1 MQGDVAV
8 SEDVSDGRH
17 RRDVLPWASHSR
29 CRGQMTGV
37 VRKLNAV
44 QRHRQRVAMGRAVL
58 SVEVDFNGLS
68 AALIDAGFLCE
79 RDCDDR

>member
-1 MQGDVAV
+1 
-8 SEDVSDGRH
+8 
-17 RRDVLPWASHSR
+17 
-29 CRGQMTGV
+29 MTA

-68 AALIDAGFLCE
+68 AALIDAGFLFE